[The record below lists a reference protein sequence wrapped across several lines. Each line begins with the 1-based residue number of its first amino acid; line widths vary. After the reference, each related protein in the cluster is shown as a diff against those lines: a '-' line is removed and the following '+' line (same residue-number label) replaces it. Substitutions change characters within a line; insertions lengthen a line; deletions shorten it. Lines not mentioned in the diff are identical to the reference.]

1 MEILKEGY
9 EFDLEGDP
17 GELGIADYKGRVHS
31 RAKLLACGY
40 DSTQKEALA
49 LVGDIEGDDN
59 VCVLI
64 GPKAIHQAIMQL
76 PNKKTFYHVCLA
88 SKVKSIMA
96 RGLIPAIGK
105 HAKETGETE
114 KAVWLFPD
122 KITASDALNNWL
134 GDWYDD
140 KKIALIKVTVPSD
153 FPIVCD
159 SACGGFER
167 RTTEAIPPACLEVD
181 PDPMFQ

>member
-1 MEILKEGY
+1 LPIRQNEGDNAFIDIGKALACSGKKEIRMEILKEGY

-64 GPKAIHQAIMQL
+64 GPPPKGDPSSDHAASEQKNVL
-76 PNKKTFYHVCLA
+76 PRLLGLEGQKHHGKRFDPPPPPSESTLKKRARRRKRFGSSPT
-88 SKVKSIMA
+88 KSPLRM
-96 RGLIPAIGK
+96 R
-105 HAKETGETE
+105 
-114 KAVWLFPD
+114 
-122 KITASDALNNWL
+122 
-134 GDWYDD
+134 
-140 KKIALIKVTVPSD
+140 
-153 FPIVCD
+153 
-159 SACGGFER
+159 
-167 RTTEAIPPACLEVD
+167 
-181 PDPMFQ
+181 